1 MLLINLFRAK
11 IQVDTWA
18 SSTNVTNRRI
28 TSLTRLGGK
37 SATTSCS
44 IAGNYPPLSPFLEK
58 VFKRHSPASHD
69 SYTTAMPT
77 SLPAGAAISLLFF
90 FLKPLK
96 LSFRPSPLLLQC
108 VWVLNL
114 GRKADFVSS
123 HIKTRN
129 VLISTSLLLL
139 LF

>member
-44 IAGNYPPLSPFLEK
+44 IAGNYPPLSPFLGK
-58 VFKRHSPASHD
+58 YLRGIPPLHTIHILRQCRRLCPQVLLSPF
-69 SYTTAMPT
+69 
-77 SLPAGAAISLLFF
+77 FF

-123 HIKTRN
+123 HIKIRN